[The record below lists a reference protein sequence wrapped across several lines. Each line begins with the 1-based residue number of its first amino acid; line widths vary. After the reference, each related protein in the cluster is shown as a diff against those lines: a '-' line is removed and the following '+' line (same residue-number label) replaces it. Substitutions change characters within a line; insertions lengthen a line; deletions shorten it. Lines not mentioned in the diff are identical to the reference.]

1 MEKPIRQWL
10 HVILDYVWI
19 YTRRFFSFFS
29 FICLFLDVHHNIFPI
44 LCRLHHVHHPKTN
57 YSPSPHRHFGIQL
70 HSSTFN
76 KLPSYH
82 FHLGGAGEPEGRNAQ
97 TDLQAPPSPIG
108 SHGRD
113 APGRSFNP
121 KATRRRGFPSPD
133 RALMGKQPGFASAQP
148 PPSLRDLTTHNS
160 ARAEEREE
168 AEEEEE
174 EELLLSRL
182 RPALARP
189 RGASGARGPQG
200 AWPQG
205 RKRSAGGGS
214 GSARR
219 GGGSEPH
226 RAGRGGA
233 GRGGAGR
240 QGLPR
245 AGGGAALVRAR

>member
-1 MEKPIRQWL
+1 MNSPQKCLVLSCPCSLVFLRLGTLEFSC
-10 HVILDYVWI
+10 IL
-19 YTRRFFSFFS
+19 
-29 FICLFLDVHHNIFPI
+29 LL
-44 LCRLHHVHHPKTN
+44 
-57 YSPSPHRHFGIQL
+57 
-70 HSSTFN
+70 STSY
-76 KLPSYH
+76 LPTTSIW
-82 FHLGGAGEPEGRNAQ
+82 AEPEGRNAQ
-97 TDLQAPPSPIG
+97 TDLQDPPSPIG

-121 KATRRRGFPSPD
+121 KATRRRGFPNPD

-160 ARAEEREE
+160 ARAEGPEE

-226 RAGRGGA
+226 RAGRG
-233 GRGGAGR
+233 R
-240 QGLPR
+240 R
-245 AGGGAALVRAR
+245 ASPERAAELH